1 MTLRQTLSRSLL
13 AASLVGLSVATLP
26 AQAAERAYFNSVAGE
41 WSGVGRIN
49 AGPYKNTRFTCKF
62 SGSVPS
68 GVGMQLDGT
77 CRVGVFPQTMKAK
90 IIKRGNS
97 YSGRFS
103 LGSKGDGLDI
113 VSGRLRGK
121 KLTLGIKHKK
131 LIGTFLAN
139 LKNRNS
145 LNLTVAVKVR
155 KTMVPFIGLS
165 LKRVGLARKSSFV
178 AD

>member
-1 MTLRQTLSRSLL
+1 MIFRPTSFRFLPVAAFSLTM
-13 AASLVGLSVATLP
+13 AALP
-26 AQAAERAYFNSVAGE
+26 VEAGERAYFNSVAGE

-62 SGSVPS
+62 SGSVPR

-77 CRVGVFPQTMKAK
+77 CRVGVFPQTMKAR
-90 IIKRGNS
+90 IVKRGNS

-103 LGSKGDGLDI
+103 LGTNGDGLDI
-113 VSGRLRGK
+113 ISGKLRGK
-121 KLTLGIKHKK
+121 RLTLGIKHKK

-139 LKNRNS
+139 LKNRNR

-155 KTMVPFIGLS
+155 KSMVPFIGLS
-165 LKRVGLARKSSFV
+165 LKRIGLASKTSFV
-178 AD
+178 TE